1 MDGAQHFRT
10 ENVNVIE
17 IIFRA
22 RALINSDN
30 LFSFICFKI
39 SLSVNLY
46 YKNNLRFIA
55 LTLHLQCRISEEHR
69 FIFLK

>member
-10 ENVNVIE
+10 ENFNVIE

-30 LFSFICFKI
+30 LFTVLSDLKLVCQLTYIIKI
-39 SLSVNLY
+39 
-46 YKNNLRFIA
+46 
-55 LTLHLQCRISEEHR
+55 T
-69 FIFLK
+69 

>member
-30 LFSFICFKI
+30 LFTVLSDLKLVCQLTYIIKI
-39 SLSVNLY
+39 TWDLLHSLYIYN
-46 YKNNLRFIA
+46 A
-55 LTLHLQCRISEEHR
+55 E
-69 FIFLK
+69 